1 MAKYDI
7 FISYSRKDSIEASNL
22 VSTLQSKGFN
32 VWFDQDGIL
41 SGDAFKRA
49 ITNAIINSTIILFLS
64 SKNSNNSGWTAKELG
79 IALDEQKKI
88 IPIKLDNTPYNIDLR
103 LDLVNL
109 DYVNFYEKT
118 ARQSE
123 LSRLIRSIEK
133 LKGQF
138 NSEYIREDFDNEAET
153 LFNRAKQNRENNK
166 ELYIKILRDAAELGS
181 ANAQINLGIN
191 LLRSGSVRNE
201 NEGFGWLVLAT
212 KSSNAIAFYNV
223 GLCYEKGIGIPMDK
237 KKAIEYFRKAAMMGN
252 AKSQYKLGIYYVLES
267 ITDNGDYGDLS
278 IARHW
283 LRLSAEQ
290 GYKLAIDELTSL
302 SKNK

>member
-1 MAKYDI
+1 MTHDI
-7 FISYSRKDSIEASNL
+7 FISYSRNDSIEASNL
-22 VSTLQSKGFN
+22 VSTLQSKGYN

-49 ITNAIINSTIILFLS
+49 IANAIINSSIILFLS
-64 SKNSNNSGWTAKELG
+64 SKSSNNSGWTAKELG
-79 IALDEQKKI
+79 IALEEQKRI
-88 IPIKLDNTPYNIDLR
+88 IPVKLDNTPYNIDLR

-109 DYVNFYEKT
+109 DYINFYNKT
-118 ARQSE
+118 NRQSE

-133 LKGQF
+133 IKGK
-138 NSEYIREDFDNEAET
+138 SENDYIKEDFNNEAEA
-153 LFNRAKQNRENNK
+153 LFNRAQQNRNGDK
-166 ELYIKILRDAAELGS
+166 DSYIKNLRDAAEFGS
-181 ANAQINLGIN
+181 VNAQINLGIN
-191 LLRSGSVRNE
+191 LLKSGSVRNE
-201 NEGFGWLVLAT
+201 NEGFRWLVLAA

-237 KKAIEYFRKAAMMGN
+237 DKAIEYYRKAAMMGN
-252 AKSQYKLGIYYVLES
+252 AKSQYKLGIYYILES

-290 GYKLAIDELTSL
+290 GYKLAIDELSSL
-302 SKNK
+302 SKK